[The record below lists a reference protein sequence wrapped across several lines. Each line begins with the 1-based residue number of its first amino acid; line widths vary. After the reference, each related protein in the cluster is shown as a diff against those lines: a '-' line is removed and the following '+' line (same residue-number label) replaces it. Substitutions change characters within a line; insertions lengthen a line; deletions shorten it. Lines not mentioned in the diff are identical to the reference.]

1 MCVQSRTTNQ
11 TMKLKPQTFKN
22 FIIEG
27 SHRNRY
33 SDVVHPTKLNEY
45 GSNELLFVIEREQ
58 DEFMGRKAGVSYFVK
73 SKSPKRDSFFAESW
87 SEVIVKL
94 NETLK

>member
-1 MCVQSRTTNQ
+1 
-11 TMKLKPQTFKN
+11 MKLKPQTFKN

-58 DEFMGRKAGVSYFVK
+58 DEFMGRKTGVSYFVK
-73 SKSPKRDSFFAESW
+73 SKSPKRDSFFTESW

>member
-1 MCVQSRTTNQ
+1 
-11 TMKLKPQTFKN
+11 MKLKPQTFKN

-58 DEFMGRKAGVSYFVK
+58 DEFMGKKTGVSYFVK